1 MFLDK
6 VKITCKAGNGGN
18 GKVFFRREKFVPNGG
33 PQGGDGGR
41 GGSIIF
47 KTTPELTNLSEFRY
61 VKHYKAGN
69 GEDGGNNMC
78 DGKAAQDLTILVPIG
93 TVIKNA
99 ETNKVIADLTE
110 ANEEFLALKGGR
122 GGRGNS
128 KFATATRQAP
138 RFAEM
143 GEQTKPFD
151 LILELKTIAD
161 VGLIGYPNVGKS
173 SLLKAVSNAKPKIA
187 NYHFTTLSPNI
198 GVVKAFNSS
207 MVWADIPGLI
217 EGASDGVGLGHDFLR
232 HIERTRVLIHVIDA
246 AGSEGRDPY
255 QDYLKINDELKKY
268 SDYVSNIPQVVA
280 LNKID
285 LIDPDIRDEYLD
297 ELIKQIG
304 PENHVFKVSAAA
316 FMGLDDLIK
325 YVSSIVEKQ
334 PDIVKMEIEETNIDK
349 RTRKTFEVIKVEEGY
364 FEVIGDLIEEIAFNV
379 VLNDIASFSY
389 FQKRIKDEGIIDALL
404 EAGMQEG
411 DTVKMCHVEFE
422 YMV

>member
-18 GKVFFRREKFVPNGG
+18 GKVHFRREKFVPNGG
-33 PQGGDGGR
+33 PEGGDGGQ

-47 KTTPELTNLSEFRY
+47 KTTPNMTNLADFRFTK
-61 VKHYKAGN
+61 VFKAGN

-78 DGKAAQDLTILVPIG
+78 DGKSAPDLTILVPVG
-93 TVIKNA
+93 TVIKNSA
-99 ETNKVIADLTE
+99 TGKVIADLTS
-110 ANEEFLALKGGR
+110 ANETFVALKGGK

-138 RFAEM
+138 RYAEM
-143 GEQTKPFD
+143 GEQTKSFE

-198 GVVKAFNSS
+198 GVVKAFDTN

-246 AGSEGRDPY
+246 SGSEGREPY
-255 QDYLKINDELKKY
+255 EDYLNINAELEKY
-268 SDYVSNIPQVVA
+268 SDKVSKIPQVIA

-285 LIDPDIRDEYLD
+285 LIDPEIRDEYLAD
-297 ELIKQIG
+297 LKKKIG
-304 PENHVFKVSAAA
+304 LDKKIFEISAAA

-325 YVSSIVEKQ
+325 CVAQELKKQ
-334 PDIVKMEIEETNIDK
+334 PELVKMEIEESNIDK
-349 RTRKTFEVIKVEEGY
+349 PQKKTYEITKLDEGY
-364 FEVIGDLIEEIAFNV
+364 SEVSGDLSAEIAFNV
-379 VLNDIASFSY
+379 VLNDYNSFAY

-411 DTVKMCHVEFE
+411 DTVKMCQIEFE
-422 YMV
+422 YLV

>member
-18 GKVFFRREKFVPNGG
+18 GKVHFRREKFVPNGG
-33 PQGGDGGR
+33 PMGGDGGK

-47 KTTPELTNLSEFRY
+47 KTTPELTNLSEFRFT
-61 VKHYKAGN
+61 KHFKAVN

-78 DGKAAQDLTILVPIG
+78 DGKSAPDLTILVPIG

-110 ANEEFLALKGGR
+110 SGEEFLALRGGK

-143 GEQTKPFD
+143 GEQTKPFE
-151 LILELKTIAD
+151 LVLELKTIAD

-187 NYHFTTLSPNI
+187 NYHFTTLAPNI
-198 GVVKAFNSS
+198 GVVKAFNTN

-217 EGASDGVGLGHDFLR
+217 EGASDGVGLGHDFLK

-255 QDYLKINDELKKY
+255 QDYVKINEELSKY
-268 SDYVSNIPQVVA
+268 SDYVAGIPQVVA

-285 LIDPDIRDEYLD
+285 LIDPDIREEYL
-297 ELIKQIG
+297 EMLKNQIG
-304 PENHVFKVSAAA
+304 DSVKIFTVSAAA
-316 FMGLDDLIK
+316 FMGLDDLIS
-325 YVSSIVEKQ
+325 YVAKLIESQ

-349 RTRKTFEVIKVEEGY
+349 RTRKTFEVIKHDEGFY
-364 FEVIGDLIEEIAFNV
+364 EVIGDLIEEIAFNV
-379 VLNDIASFSY
+379 ILDDYNSFAY

-404 EAGMQEG
+404 DEGMQEG
-411 DTVKMCHVEFE
+411 DTVKMCQIEFE
-422 YMV
+422 YLI

>member
-18 GKVFFRREKFVPNGG
+18 GKVYFRREKFVPTGG
-33 PQGGDGGR
+33 PEGGDGGK

-47 KTTPELTNLSEFRY
+47 KTTPNVTNLGEFRFT
-61 VKHYKAGN
+61 KHFKAGN
-69 GEDGGNNMC
+69 GEDGGNRMC
-78 DGKAAQDLTILVPIG
+78 NGKSADDLIILVPIG

-99 ETNKVIADLTE
+99 ATGKVIADLTE
-110 ANEEFLALKGGR
+110 PEEEFLALKGGR

-138 RFAEM
+138 RYAEM
-143 GEQTKPFD
+143 GEQTKSFE

-161 VGLIGYPNVGKS
+161 VGLVGYPNVGKS

-187 NYHFTTLSPNI
+187 NYHFTTLAPNI
-198 GVVKAFNSS
+198 GVVKAFNTS

-217 EGASDGVGLGHDFLR
+217 EGASEGVGLGHDFLR

-246 AGSEGRDPY
+246 SASEGRDPY
-255 QDYLKINDELKKY
+255 KDFLKINDELKKY
-268 SDYVSNIPQVVA
+268 NEKVANIPQIVA

-285 LIDPDIRDEYLD
+285 LIDADIRDEYLQ
-297 ELIKQIG
+297 ELKNQIG
-304 PENHVFKVSAAA
+304 NKYPIFTVSAAA

-325 YVSSIVEKQ
+325 KVAKLVESQ
-334 PDIVKMEIEETNIDK
+334 PKTIKMEVEETNIDK
-349 RTRKTFEVIKVEEGY
+349 RERKTFEIHEIDEGY
-364 FEVIGDLIEEIAFNV
+364 FEVTGDLIEQIAFNV
-379 VLNDIASFSY
+379 VLNDYNSFAY

-411 DTVKMCHVEFE
+411 DTVKMCQIEFE
-422 YMV
+422 YML

>member
-1 MFLDK
+1 MFIDK

-18 GKVFFRREKFVPNGG
+18 GKVHFRREKFVPNGG
-33 PQGGDGGR
+33 PEGGDGGR

-47 KTTPELTNLSEFRY
+47 KTTPNMTNLVDFRFTK
-61 VKHYKAGN
+61 VFKAGN

-78 DGKAAQDLTILVPIG
+78 DGKAAQDLTILVPVG

-99 ETNKVIADLTE
+99 STDKVIADLTT
-110 ANEEFLALKGGR
+110 AGEEFLALKGGR

-128 KFATATRQAP
+128 KFATSTRQAP

-143 GEQTKPFD
+143 GEQTKPFE

-198 GVVKAFNSS
+198 GVVKAYNTS

-217 EGASDGVGLGHDFLR
+217 DGASEGVGLGHDFLR

-255 QDYLKINDELKKY
+255 QDYININNELKKY
-268 SDYVSNIPQVVA
+268 SEYVSHIPQVVA

-285 LIDPDIRDEYLD
+285 LIDPDIREEYLA
-297 ELIKQIG
+297 ELKNQIG
-304 PENHVFKVSAAA
+304 KDVPIFEISAVA
-316 FMGLDDLIK
+316 FMGLNELIK
-325 YVSSIVEKQ
+325 YVADLVEKQ
-334 PDIVKMEIEETNIDK
+334 PELVKMDIEEKDIDK
-349 RTRKTFEVIKVEEGY
+349 RTRKTFEIAKLDDHY
-364 FEVIGDLIEEIAFNV
+364 YEVFGDLIDEIAFNV
-379 VLNDIASFSY
+379 IINDYQSFAY

-404 EAGMQEG
+404 EAGMKEG
-411 DTVKMCHVEFE
+411 DTVKMCQIEFE
-422 YMV
+422 YTL

>member
-1 MFLDK
+1 
-6 VKITCKAGNGGN
+6 
-18 GKVFFRREKFVPNGG
+18 
-33 PQGGDGGR
+33 
-41 GGSIIF
+41 
-47 KTTPELTNLSEFRY
+47 
-61 VKHYKAGN
+61 
-69 GEDGGNNMC
+69 MC
-78 DGKAAQDLTILVPIG
+78 DGKSAPDLTILVPIG

-110 ANEEFLALKGGR
+110 SGEEFLALRGGK

-143 GEQTKPFD
+143 GEQTKPFE

-187 NYHFTTLSPNI
+187 NYHFTTLAPNI
-198 GVVKAFNSS
+198 GVVKAFNTN

-217 EGASDGVGLGHDFLR
+217 EGASDGVGLGHDFLK

-255 QDYLKINDELKKY
+255 QDYVKINEELSKY
-268 SDYVSNIPQVVA
+268 SDYVAGIPQVVA

-285 LIDPDIRDEYLD
+285 LIDPDIREEYL
-297 ELIKQIG
+297 EMLKNQIG
-304 PENHVFKVSAAA
+304 DSVKIFTVSAAA
-316 FMGLDDLIK
+316 FMGLDDLIS
-325 YVSSIVEKQ
+325 YVAKLIESQ

-349 RTRKTFEVIKVEEGY
+349 RTRKTFEVIKHDEGFY
-364 FEVIGDLIEEIAFNV
+364 EVIGDLIEEIAFNV
-379 VLNDIASFSY
+379 ILDDYNSFAY

-404 EAGMQEG
+404 DEGMQEG
-411 DTVKMCHVEFE
+411 DTVKMCQIEFE
-422 YMV
+422 YLI

>member
-18 GKVFFRREKFVPNGG
+18 GKVHFRREKFVPNGG
-33 PQGGDGGR
+33 PEGGDGGR

-47 KTTPELTNLSEFRY
+47 KTTPNMTNLVDFRFTK
-61 VKHYKAGN
+61 VFKAGN

-78 DGKAAQDLTILVPIG
+78 DGKSASDLTILVPVG

-99 ETNKVIADLTE
+99 STDKVIADLTTPD
-110 ANEEFLALKGGR
+110 EEFIALKGGR

-128 KFATATRQAP
+128 KFASSTRQAP

-143 GEQTKPFD
+143 GEQTKSFD

-198 GVVKAFNSS
+198 GVVKAYDTS

-217 EGASDGVGLGHDFLR
+217 DGASEGVGLGHDFLR

-255 QDYLKINDELKKY
+255 QDYLNINAELSKY
-268 SDYVSNIPQVVA
+268 SEYVAHIPQVVA

-285 LIDPDIRDEYLD
+285 LIDPDIREEYLS
-297 ELIKQIG
+297 ELKKQIG
-304 PENHVFKVSAAA
+304 KDVPVFEISAVA

-325 YVSSIVEKQ
+325 YVSDLVAKQ
-334 PDIVKMEIEETNIDK
+334 PEIVKMNIEEKDIDK
-349 RTRKTFEVIKVEEGY
+349 RTRKTFEIAHVDDGY
-364 FEVIGDLIEEIAFNV
+364 FEVYGDLIDEIAFNV
-379 VLNDIASFSY
+379 ILNDYQSMAY
-389 FQKRIKDEGIIDALL
+389 FQKRIKDEGIIDALIN
-404 EAGMQEG
+404 AGMKEG
-411 DTVKMCHVEFE
+411 DTVKMCQIEFE
-422 YMV
+422 YTL

>member
-1 MFLDK
+1 MFIDK

-18 GKVFFRREKFVPNGG
+18 GKVHFRREKFVPNGG
-33 PQGGDGGR
+33 PEGGDGGR

-47 KTTPELTNLSEFRY
+47 KTTPNMTNLVDFRFTK
-61 VKHYKAGN
+61 VFKAGN

-78 DGKAAQDLTILVPIG
+78 DGKAAQDLTILVPVG

-99 ETNKVIADLTE
+99 TTDKVIADLTT
-110 ANEEFLALKGGR
+110 AGEEFLALKGGR

-128 KFATATRQAP
+128 KFATSTRQAP

-143 GEQTKPFD
+143 GEQTKPFE

-198 GVVKAFNSS
+198 GVVKAYNTS

-217 EGASDGVGLGHDFLR
+217 DGASEGVGLGHDFLR

-255 QDYLKINDELKKY
+255 QDYININNELKKY
-268 SDYVSNIPQVVA
+268 SEYVSHIPQVVA

-285 LIDPDIRDEYLD
+285 LIDPDIREEYLA
-297 ELIKQIG
+297 ELKKQIG
-304 PENHVFKVSAAA
+304 KDVPIFEISAVA
-316 FMGLDDLIK
+316 FMGLNELIK
-325 YVSSIVEKQ
+325 YVADLVEKQ
-334 PDIVKMEIEETNIDK
+334 PELVKMDIEEKDIDK
-349 RTRKTFEVIKVEEGY
+349 RTRKTFEIAKLDDNY
-364 FEVIGDLIEEIAFNV
+364 YEVFGDLIDEIAFNV
-379 VLNDIASFSY
+379 ILNDYQSFAY

-404 EAGMQEG
+404 EAGMKEG
-411 DTVKMCHVEFE
+411 DTVKMCQIEFE
-422 YMV
+422 YTL

>member
-18 GKVFFRREKFVPNGG
+18 GKVYFRREKFVPNGG
-33 PQGGDGGR
+33 PEGGDGGR

-47 KTTPELTNLSEFRY
+47 KTTPNMTNLAEFRFT
-61 VKHYKAGN
+61 KHFKANN
-69 GEDGGNNMC
+69 GEDGGNTMC
-78 DGKAAQDLTILVPIG
+78 NGKAAPDLTILVPIG

-99 ETNKVIADLTE
+99 ATNKVIADLTGKD
-110 ANEEFLALKGGR
+110 EEFLALKGGR

-198 GVVKAFNSS
+198 GVVKAYNSS

-217 EGASDGVGLGHDFLR
+217 EGASQGVGLGHDFLR

-255 QDYLKINDELKKY
+255 EDYKKINEELENY
-268 SDYVSNIPQVVA
+268 SDYVANIPQVVA

-285 LIDPDIRDEYLD
+285 LIDPDIREEYLA
-297 ELIKQIG
+297 ELRKQIG
-304 PENHVFKVSAAA
+304 NDVKVFEVSAAA

-325 YVSSIVEKQ
+325 YVSSLVEKQ
-334 PDIVKMEIEETNIDK
+334 PEIVKMQIEETNIDK
-349 RTRKTFEVIKVEEGY
+349 RGRKTFEITKLDEGY
-364 FEVIGDLIEEIAFNV
+364 FEVSGDLIDEIAFNV
-379 VLNDIASFSY
+379 ILNDIASFSY

-404 EAGMQEG
+404 EEGLQEG
-411 DTVKMCHVEFE
+411 DTVKMCQIEFE
-422 YMV
+422 YTL

>member
-18 GKVFFRREKFVPNGG
+18 GKVHFRREKFVPNGG
-33 PQGGDGGR
+33 PEGGDGGR

-47 KTTPELTNLSEFRY
+47 KTTPNMTNLVEFRFT
-61 VKHYKAGN
+61 KHFKAGN

-78 DGKAAQDLTILVPIG
+78 DGKSAEDLTILVPVG

-99 ETNKVIADLTE
+99 ATNKVIADLTT
-110 ANEEFLALKGGR
+110 ANEEFLALKGGK

-128 KFATATRQAP
+128 KFASATRQAP
-138 RFAEM
+138 RYAEM
-143 GEQTKPFD
+143 GEQTKPFE

-198 GVVKAFNSS
+198 GVVKAYDTS

-232 HIERTRVLIHVIDA
+232 HIERTRVLIHVIDS

-255 QDYLKINDELKKY
+255 QDYLKINEELEKY
-268 SDYVSNIPQVVA
+268 SDYVANIPQVVA

-285 LIDPDIRDEYLD
+285 LIDPDIREEYLA
-297 ELIKQIG
+297 ELRKQIG
-304 PENHVFKVSAAA
+304 TNVKVYEISAAA

-325 YVSSIVEKQ
+325 YVAGLVEKQ

-349 RTRKTFEVIKVEEGY
+349 RGRKTFEIVELDEGY
-364 FEVIGDLIEEIAFNV
+364 YEVKGDLIDEIAFNV
-379 VLNDIASFSY
+379 VLNDFTSFSY

-404 EAGMQEG
+404 ELGMQEG
-411 DTVKMCHVEFE
+411 DTVKMCQIEFE
-422 YMV
+422 YTL

>member
-1 MFLDK
+1 MFIDK

-18 GKVFFRREKFVPNGG
+18 GKVHFRREKFVPNGG
-33 PQGGDGGR
+33 PEGGDGGR

-47 KTTPELTNLSEFRY
+47 KTTPNMTNLVDFRFTK
-61 VKHYKAGN
+61 VFKAGN

-78 DGKAAQDLTILVPIG
+78 DGKAAQDLTILVPVG

-99 ETNKVIADLTE
+99 STDKVIADLTT
-110 ANEEFLALKGGR
+110 AGEEFLALKGGR

-128 KFATATRQAP
+128 KFATSTRQAP

-143 GEQTKPFD
+143 GEQTKPFE

-198 GVVKAFNSS
+198 GVVKAYNTS

-217 EGASDGVGLGHDFLR
+217 DGASEGVGLGHDFLR

-255 QDYLKINDELKKY
+255 QDYININNELKKY
-268 SDYVSNIPQVVA
+268 SEYVSHIPQVVA

-285 LIDPDIRDEYLD
+285 LIHPDIREEYLA
-297 ELIKQIG
+297 ELKKQIG
-304 PENHVFKVSAAA
+304 KDVPIFEISAVA
-316 FMGLDDLIK
+316 FMGLNELIK
-325 YVSSIVEKQ
+325 YVADVVEKQ
-334 PDIVKMEIEETNIDK
+334 PELVKMDIEEKDIDK
-349 RTRKTFEVIKVEEGY
+349 RTRKTFEIAKLDDHY
-364 FEVIGDLIEEIAFNV
+364 YEVFGDLIDEIAFNV
-379 VLNDIASFSY
+379 ILNDYQSFAY

-404 EAGMQEG
+404 EAGMKEG
-411 DTVKMCHVEFE
+411 DTVKMCQIEFE
-422 YMV
+422 YTL

>member
-1 MFLDK
+1 MFIDK

-18 GKVFFRREKFVPNGG
+18 GKVHFRREKFVPNGG
-33 PQGGDGGR
+33 PEGGDGGR

-47 KTTPELTNLSEFRY
+47 KTTPNMTNLVDFRFTK
-61 VKHYKAGN
+61 VFKADN

-78 DGKAAQDLTILVPIG
+78 DGKAAQDLTILVPVG

-99 ETNKVIADLTE
+99 STDKVIADLTT
-110 ANEEFLALKGGR
+110 AGEEFLALKGGR

-128 KFATATRQAP
+128 KFATSTRQAP

-143 GEQTKPFD
+143 GEQTKPFE

-198 GVVKAFNSS
+198 GVVKAYNTS

-217 EGASDGVGLGHDFLR
+217 DGASEGVGLGHDFLR

-255 QDYLKINDELKKY
+255 QDYININNELKKY
-268 SDYVSNIPQVVA
+268 SEYVSHIPQVVA

-285 LIDPDIRDEYLD
+285 LIDPDIREEYLA
-297 ELIKQIG
+297 ELKKQIG
-304 PENHVFKVSAAA
+304 KDVPIFEISAVA
-316 FMGLDDLIK
+316 FMGLNELIK
-325 YVSSIVEKQ
+325 YVADLVEKQ
-334 PDIVKMEIEETNIDK
+334 PELVKMDIEEKDIDK
-349 RTRKTFEVIKVEEGY
+349 RTRKTFEIAKLDDHY
-364 FEVIGDLIEEIAFNV
+364 YEVFGDLIDEIAFNV
-379 VLNDIASFSY
+379 ILNDYQSFAY

-404 EAGMQEG
+404 EAGMKEG
-411 DTVKMCHVEFE
+411 DTVKMCQIEFE
-422 YMV
+422 YTL

>member
-18 GKVFFRREKFVPNGG
+18 GKVHFRREKFVPNGG
-33 PQGGDGGR
+33 PEGGDGGR

-47 KTTPELTNLSEFRY
+47 KTTPNMTNLVDFRFTK
-61 VKHYKAGN
+61 VFKAGN

-78 DGKAAQDLTILVPIG
+78 DGKSASDLTILVPVG

-99 ETNKVIADLTE
+99 STDKVIADLTSPD
-110 ANEEFLALKGGR
+110 EEFIALKGGR

-128 KFATATRQAP
+128 KFASSTRQAP

-143 GEQTKPFD
+143 GEQTKSFD

-198 GVVKAFNSS
+198 GVVKAYDTS

-217 EGASDGVGLGHDFLR
+217 DGASEGVGLGHDFLR

-255 QDYLKINDELKKY
+255 QDYLNINAELSKY
-268 SDYVSNIPQVVA
+268 SEYVAHIPQVVA

-285 LIDPDIRDEYLD
+285 LIDPDIREEYLS
-297 ELIKQIG
+297 ELKKQIG
-304 PENHVFKVSAAA
+304 KDVPVFEISAVA

-325 YVSSIVEKQ
+325 YVSDLVAKQ
-334 PDIVKMEIEETNIDK
+334 PEIVKMNIEEKDIDK
-349 RTRKTFEVIKVEEGY
+349 RTRKTFEIAHVDDGY
-364 FEVIGDLIEEIAFNV
+364 FEVYGDLIDEIAFNV
-379 VLNDIASFSY
+379 ILNDYQSMAY
-389 FQKRIKDEGIIDALL
+389 FQKRIKDEGIIDALIN
-404 EAGMQEG
+404 AGMKEG
-411 DTVKMCHVEFE
+411 DTVKMCQIEFE
-422 YMV
+422 YTL

>member
-1 MFLDK
+1 MFIDK

-18 GKVFFRREKFVPNGG
+18 GKVHFRREKFVPNGG
-33 PQGGDGGR
+33 PEGGDGGR

-47 KTTPELTNLSEFRY
+47 KTTPNMTNLVDFRFTK
-61 VKHYKAGN
+61 VFKAGN

-78 DGKAAQDLTILVPIG
+78 DGKAAQDLTILVPVG

-99 ETNKVIADLTE
+99 STDKVIADLTT
-110 ANEEFLALKGGR
+110 AGEEFLALKGGR

-128 KFATATRQAP
+128 KFATSTRQAP

-143 GEQTKPFD
+143 GEQTKPFE

-198 GVVKAFNSS
+198 GVVKAYNTS

-217 EGASDGVGLGHDFLR
+217 DGASEGVGLGHDFLR

-255 QDYLKINDELKKY
+255 QDYININNELKKY
-268 SDYVSNIPQVVA
+268 SEYVSHIPQVVA

-285 LIDPDIRDEYLD
+285 LIDPDIREEYLA
-297 ELIKQIG
+297 ELKKQIG
-304 PENHVFKVSAAA
+304 KDVPIFEISAVA
-316 FMGLDDLIK
+316 FMGLNELIK
-325 YVSSIVEKQ
+325 YVADLVEKQ
-334 PDIVKMEIEETNIDK
+334 PELVKMEIEEKDIDK
-349 RTRKTFEVIKVEEGY
+349 RTRKTFEIAKLDDHY
-364 FEVIGDLIEEIAFNV
+364 YEVFGDLIDEIAFNV
-379 VLNDIASFSY
+379 ILNDYQSFAY

-404 EAGMQEG
+404 EAGMKEG
-411 DTVKMCHVEFE
+411 DTVKMCQIEFE
-422 YMV
+422 YTL

>member
-1 MFLDK
+1 MFIDK

-18 GKVFFRREKFVPNGG
+18 GKVHFRREKFVPNGG
-33 PQGGDGGR
+33 PEGGDGGR

-47 KTTPELTNLSEFRY
+47 KTTPNMTNLVDFRFTK
-61 VKHYKAGN
+61 VFKAGN

-78 DGKAAQDLTILVPIG
+78 DGKAAQDLTILVPVG

-99 ETNKVIADLTE
+99 STDKVIADLTT
-110 ANEEFLALKGGR
+110 AGEEFLALKGGR

-128 KFATATRQAP
+128 KFATSTRQAP

-143 GEQTKPFD
+143 GEQTKPFE

-198 GVVKAFNSS
+198 GVVKAYNTS

-217 EGASDGVGLGHDFLR
+217 DGASEGVGLGHDFLR

-255 QDYLKINDELKKY
+255 QDYININNELKKY
-268 SDYVSNIPQVVA
+268 SEYVSHIPQVVA

-285 LIDPDIRDEYLD
+285 LIDPDIREEYLA
-297 ELIKQIG
+297 ELKNQIG
-304 PENHVFKVSAAA
+304 KDVPIFEISAVA
-316 FMGLDDLIK
+316 FMGLNELIK
-325 YVSSIVEKQ
+325 YVADLVEKQ
-334 PDIVKMEIEETNIDK
+334 PELVKMDIEEKDIDK
-349 RTRKTFEVIKVEEGY
+349 RTRKIFEIAKLDDHY
-364 FEVIGDLIEEIAFNV
+364 YEVFGDLIDEIAFNV
-379 VLNDIASFSY
+379 IINDYQSFAY

-404 EAGMQEG
+404 EAGMKEG
-411 DTVKMCHVEFE
+411 DTVKMCQIEFE
-422 YMV
+422 YTL

>member
-18 GKVFFRREKFVPNGG
+18 GKVHFRREKFVPNGG
-33 PQGGDGGR
+33 PEGGDGGR

-47 KTTPELTNLSEFRY
+47 KTTPNMTNLAEFRFT
-61 VKHYKAGN
+61 KNFKAGN

-78 DGKAAQDLTILVPIG
+78 DGKSAEDLYIMVPIG
-93 TVIKNA
+93 TVVKNA
-99 ETNKVIADLTE
+99 ATNKVIADLTT
-110 ANEEFLALKGGR
+110 ADEEFLALKGGR
-122 GGRGNS
+122 GGKGNS

-143 GEQTKPFD
+143 GEQTKPFE

-198 GVVKAFNSS
+198 GVVKAYNSS

-217 EGASDGVGLGHDFLR
+217 EGASEGVGLGHDFLR

-255 QDYLKINDELKKY
+255 QDYLKINEELEKY
-268 SDYVSNIPQVVA
+268 SEYVANIPQVVA

-285 LIDPDIRDEYLD
+285 LIDPEIREEYLN
-297 ELIKQIG
+297 ELKKQIG
-304 PENHVFKVSAAA
+304 DEFKVFEISAAA

-325 YVSSIVEKQ
+325 YVSSLVEKQ
-334 PDIVKMEIEETNIDK
+334 PDIVKMDIEEENIDK
-349 RTRKTFEVIKVEEGY
+349 RTKKTFEIIQVDEGY
-364 FEVIGDLIEEIAFNV
+364 FEVVGDLIEEIAFGV
-379 VLNDIASFSY
+379 VLDDYTSFSY
-389 FQKRIKDEGIIDALL
+389 FQKRVKDEGIIDALL
-404 EAGMQEG
+404 DAGLQEG
-411 DTVKMCHVEFE
+411 DTVKMCQIEFE
-422 YMV
+422 YTL

>member
-1 MFLDK
+1 MFIDK

-18 GKVFFRREKFVPNGG
+18 GKVHFRREKFVPNGG
-33 PQGGDGGR
+33 PEGGDGGR

-47 KTTPELTNLSEFRY
+47 KTTPNMTNLVDFRFTK
-61 VKHYKAGN
+61 VFKAGN

-78 DGKAAQDLTILVPIG
+78 DGKAAQDLTILVPVG

-99 ETNKVIADLTE
+99 STDKVIADLTT
-110 ANEEFLALKGGR
+110 AGEEFLALKGGR

-128 KFATATRQAP
+128 KFATSTRQAP

-143 GEQTKPFD
+143 GEQTKPFE

-198 GVVKAFNSS
+198 GVVKAYNTS

-217 EGASDGVGLGHDFLR
+217 DGASEGVGLGHDFLR

-255 QDYLKINDELKKY
+255 QDYININNELKKY
-268 SDYVSNIPQVVA
+268 SEYVSHIPQVVA

-285 LIDPDIRDEYLD
+285 LIDPDIREEYLV
-297 ELIKQIG
+297 ELKKQIG
-304 PENHVFKVSAAA
+304 KDVPIFEISAVA
-316 FMGLDDLIK
+316 FMGLNELIK
-325 YVSSIVEKQ
+325 YVADLVEKQ
-334 PDIVKMEIEETNIDK
+334 PELVKMDIEEKDIDK
-349 RTRKTFEVIKVEEGY
+349 RTRKTFEIAKLDDHY
-364 FEVIGDLIEEIAFNV
+364 YEVFGDLIDEIAFNV
-379 VLNDIASFSY
+379 ILNDYQSFAY

-404 EAGMQEG
+404 EAGMKEG
-411 DTVKMCHVEFE
+411 DTVKMCQIEFE
-422 YMV
+422 YTL

>member
-1 MFLDK
+1 MFIDK

-18 GKVFFRREKFVPNGG
+18 GKVHFRREKFVPNGG
-33 PQGGDGGR
+33 PEGGDGGR

-47 KTTPELTNLSEFRY
+47 KTTPNMTNLVDFRFTK
-61 VKHYKAGN
+61 VFKAGN

-78 DGKAAQDLTILVPIG
+78 DGKAAQDLTILVPVG

-99 ETNKVIADLTE
+99 STDKVIADLTT
-110 ANEEFLALKGGR
+110 AGEEFLALKGGR

-128 KFATATRQAP
+128 KFATSTRQAP

-143 GEQTKPFD
+143 GEQTKSFE

-198 GVVKAFNSS
+198 GVVKAYNTS

-217 EGASDGVGLGHDFLR
+217 DGASEGVGLGHDFLR

-255 QDYLKINDELKKY
+255 QDYININNELKKY
-268 SDYVSNIPQVVA
+268 SEYVSHIPQVVA

-285 LIDPDIRDEYLD
+285 LIDPDIREEYLA
-297 ELIKQIG
+297 ELKKQIG
-304 PENHVFKVSAAA
+304 KDVPIFEISAVA
-316 FMGLDDLIK
+316 FMGLNELIK
-325 YVSSIVEKQ
+325 YVADLVEKQ
-334 PDIVKMEIEETNIDK
+334 PELVKMDIEEKDIDK
-349 RTRKTFEVIKVEEGY
+349 RTRKTFEIAKLDDHY
-364 FEVIGDLIEEIAFNV
+364 YEVFGDLIDEIAFNV
-379 VLNDIASFSY
+379 ILNDYQSFAY

-404 EAGMQEG
+404 EAGMKEG
-411 DTVKMCHVEFE
+411 DTVKMCQIEFE
-422 YMV
+422 YTL

>member
-18 GKVFFRREKFVPNGG
+18 GKVHFRREKFVPNGG
-33 PQGGDGGR
+33 PEGGDGGR

-47 KTTPELTNLSEFRY
+47 KTTPNMTNLVEFRFT
-61 VKHYKAGN
+61 KNFKAGN

-78 DGKAAQDLTILVPIG
+78 DGKSAEDLYIYVPVG

-99 ETNKVIADLTE
+99 ATNKVIADLTT
-110 ANEEFLALKGGR
+110 ADEEFLALKGGR
-122 GGRGNS
+122 GGKGNS

-143 GEQTKPFD
+143 GEQTKPFE

-198 GVVKAFNSS
+198 GVVKAYDSS

-217 EGASDGVGLGHDFLR
+217 EGASEGIGLGHDFLR

-255 QDYLKINDELKKY
+255 QDYLKINEELEKY
-268 SDYVSNIPQVVA
+268 SDYVANIPQVIA

-285 LIDPDIRDEYLD
+285 LIDPDIREEYLV
-297 ELIKQIG
+297 ELKKQIG
-304 PENHVFKVSAAA
+304 DEHKVFEISAAA

-325 YVSSIVEKQ
+325 YVSTVVEKQ
-334 PDIVKMEIEETNIDK
+334 PDIVKMEIEEENIDR
-349 RTRKTFEVIKVEEGY
+349 RTKKTFEVIQLDEGY
-364 FEVIGDLIEEIAFNV
+364 FEVVGDLIEEIAFGV
-379 VLNDIASFSY
+379 VLDDYTSFSY
-389 FQKRIKDEGIIDALL
+389 FQKRVKDEGIIDALL
-404 EAGMQEG
+404 DAGLQEG
-411 DTVKMCHVEFE
+411 DTVKMCQIEFE
-422 YMV
+422 YTL

>member
-1 MFLDK
+1 MFIDK

-18 GKVFFRREKFVPNGG
+18 GKVHFRREKFVPNGG
-33 PQGGDGGR
+33 PEGGDGGR

-47 KTTPELTNLSEFRY
+47 KTTPNMTNLVDFRFTK
-61 VKHYKAGN
+61 VFKAGN

-78 DGKAAQDLTILVPIG
+78 DGKAAQDLTILVPVG

-99 ETNKVIADLTE
+99 STDKVIADLTT
-110 ANEEFLALKGGR
+110 AGEEFLALKGGR

-128 KFATATRQAP
+128 KFATSTRQAP

-143 GEQTKPFD
+143 GEQTKSFE

-198 GVVKAFNSS
+198 GVVKAYNTS

-217 EGASDGVGLGHDFLR
+217 DGASEGVGLGHDFLR

-255 QDYLKINDELKKY
+255 QDYININNELKKY
-268 SDYVSNIPQVVA
+268 SEYVSHIPQVVA

-285 LIDPDIRDEYLD
+285 LIDPDIREEYLA
-297 ELIKQIG
+297 ELKKQIG
-304 PENHVFKVSAAA
+304 KDVPIFEISAVA
-316 FMGLDDLIK
+316 FMGLNELIK
-325 YVSSIVEKQ
+325 YVADLVEKQ
-334 PDIVKMEIEETNIDK
+334 PELVKMDIEEKDIDK
-349 RTRKTFEVIKVEEGY
+349 RIRKTFEIAKLDDHY
-364 FEVIGDLIEEIAFNV
+364 YEVFGDLIDEIAFNV
-379 VLNDIASFSY
+379 ILNDYQSFAY

-404 EAGMQEG
+404 EAGMKEG
-411 DTVKMCHVEFE
+411 DTVKMCQIEFE
-422 YMV
+422 YTL

>member
-1 MFLDK
+1 MFIDK

-18 GKVFFRREKFVPNGG
+18 GKVHFRREKFVPNGG
-33 PQGGDGGR
+33 PEGGDGGR

-47 KTTPELTNLSEFRY
+47 KTTPNMTNLVDFRFTK
-61 VKHYKAGN
+61 VFKAGN

-78 DGKAAQDLTILVPIG
+78 DGKAAQDLTILVPVG

-99 ETNKVIADLTE
+99 STDKVIADLTT
-110 ANEEFLALKGGR
+110 AGEEFLALKGGR

-128 KFATATRQAP
+128 KFATSTRQAP

-143 GEQTKPFD
+143 GEQTKPFE

-198 GVVKAFNSS
+198 GVVKAYNTS

-217 EGASDGVGLGHDFLR
+217 DGASEGVGLGHDFLR

-255 QDYLKINDELKKY
+255 QDYININNELKKY
-268 SDYVSNIPQVVA
+268 SEYVSHIPQVVA

-285 LIDPDIRDEYLD
+285 LIDPDIREEYLA
-297 ELIKQIG
+297 ELKKQIG
-304 PENHVFKVSAAA
+304 KDVPIFEISAVA
-316 FMGLDDLIK
+316 FMGLNELIK
-325 YVSSIVEKQ
+325 YVADLVEKQ
-334 PDIVKMEIEETNIDK
+334 PELVKMNIEEKDIDK
-349 RTRKTFEVIKVEEGY
+349 RTRKTFEIAKLDDHY
-364 FEVIGDLIEEIAFNV
+364 YEVFGDLIDEIAFNV
-379 VLNDIASFSY
+379 ILNDYQSFAY

-404 EAGMQEG
+404 EAGMKEG
-411 DTVKMCHVEFE
+411 DTVKMCQIEFE
-422 YMV
+422 YTL

>member
-1 MFLDK
+1 MFIDK

-18 GKVFFRREKFVPNGG
+18 GKVHFRREKFVPNGG
-33 PQGGDGGR
+33 PEGGDGGR

-47 KTTPELTNLSEFRY
+47 KTTPNMTNLVDFRFTK
-61 VKHYKAGN
+61 VFKAGN

-78 DGKAAQDLTILVPIG
+78 DGKAAQDLTILVPVG

-99 ETNKVIADLTE
+99 STDKVIADLTT
-110 ANEEFLALKGGR
+110 AGEEFLALKGGR

-128 KFATATRQAP
+128 KFATSTRQAP

-143 GEQTKPFD
+143 GEQTKPFE

-198 GVVKAFNSS
+198 GVVKAYNTS

-217 EGASDGVGLGHDFLR
+217 DGASEGVGLGHDFLR

-255 QDYLKINDELKKY
+255 QDYININNELKKY
-268 SDYVSNIPQVVA
+268 SEYVSHIPQVVA

-285 LIDPDIRDEYLD
+285 LIDPDIREEYLA
-297 ELIKQIG
+297 ELKKQIG
-304 PENHVFKVSAAA
+304 KDVPIFEISAVA
-316 FMGLDDLIK
+316 FMGLNELIK
-325 YVSSIVEKQ
+325 YVADLVEKQ
-334 PDIVKMEIEETNIDK
+334 PELVKMDIEEKDIDK
-349 RTRKTFEVIKVEEGY
+349 RTRKTFEIVKLDDHY
-364 FEVIGDLIEEIAFNV
+364 YEVFGDLIDEIAFNV
-379 VLNDIASFSY
+379 ILNDYQSFAY

-404 EAGMQEG
+404 EAGMKEG
-411 DTVKMCHVEFE
+411 DTVKMCQIEFE
-422 YMV
+422 YTL

>member
-18 GKVFFRREKFVPNGG
+18 GKVHFRREKFVPNGG
-33 PQGGDGGR
+33 PEGGDGGR

-47 KTTPELTNLSEFRY
+47 KTTPNMTNLVDFRFTK
-61 VKHYKAGN
+61 VFKAGN

-78 DGKAAQDLTILVPIG
+78 DGKSASDLTILVPVG

-99 ETNKVIADLTE
+99 STDKVIADLTTPD
-110 ANEEFLALKGGR
+110 EEFIALKGGR

-128 KFATATRQAP
+128 KFASSTRQAP

-143 GEQTKPFD
+143 GEQTKSFD

-198 GVVKAFNSS
+198 GVVKAYDTS

-217 EGASDGVGLGHDFLR
+217 DGSSEGVGLGHDFLR

-255 QDYLKINDELKKY
+255 QDYLNINAELSKY
-268 SDYVSNIPQVVA
+268 SEYVAHIPQVVA

-285 LIDPDIRDEYLD
+285 LIDPDIREEYLS
-297 ELIKQIG
+297 ELKKQIG
-304 PENHVFKVSAAA
+304 KDVPVFEISAVA

-325 YVSSIVEKQ
+325 YVSDLVAKQ
-334 PDIVKMEIEETNIDK
+334 PEIVKMNIEEKDIDK
-349 RTRKTFEVIKVEEGY
+349 RTRKTFEIAHVDDGY
-364 FEVIGDLIEEIAFNV
+364 FEVYGDLIDEIAFNV
-379 VLNDIASFSY
+379 ILNDYQSMAY
-389 FQKRIKDEGIIDALL
+389 FQKRIKDEGIIDALIN
-404 EAGMQEG
+404 AGMKEG
-411 DTVKMCHVEFE
+411 DTVKMCQIEFE
-422 YMV
+422 YTL

>member
-1 MFLDK
+1 MFIDK

-18 GKVFFRREKFVPNGG
+18 GKVHFRREKFVPNGG
-33 PQGGDGGR
+33 PEGGDGGR

-47 KTTPELTNLSEFRY
+47 KTTPNMTNLVDFRFTK
-61 VKHYKAGN
+61 VFKAGN

-78 DGKAAQDLTILVPIG
+78 DGKAAQDLTILVPVG

-99 ETNKVIADLTE
+99 STDKVIADLTT
-110 ANEEFLALKGGR
+110 AGEEFLALKGGR

-128 KFATATRQAP
+128 KFATSTRQAP

-143 GEQTKPFD
+143 GEQTKPFE

-198 GVVKAFNSS
+198 GVVKAYNTS

-217 EGASDGVGLGHDFLR
+217 DGASEGVGLGHDFLR

-255 QDYLKINDELKKY
+255 QDYININNELKKY
-268 SDYVSNIPQVVA
+268 SEYVSHIPQVVA

-285 LIDPDIRDEYLD
+285 LIDPDIREEYLA
-297 ELIKQIG
+297 ELKKQIG
-304 PENHVFKVSAAA
+304 KDVPIFEISAVA
-316 FMGLDDLIK
+316 FMGLNELIK
-325 YVSSIVEKQ
+325 YVADLVEKQ
-334 PDIVKMEIEETNIDK
+334 PELVKMDIEEKDIDK
-349 RTRKTFEVIKVEEGY
+349 RTRKTFEIAKLDDHY
-364 FEVIGDLIEEIAFNV
+364 YEVFGDLIDEIAFNV
-379 VLNDIASFSY
+379 ILNDYQSFAY

-404 EAGMQEG
+404 EAGMKEG
-411 DTVKMCHVEFE
+411 DTVKMCQIEFE
-422 YMV
+422 YTL

>member
-18 GKVFFRREKFVPNGG
+18 GKVHFRREKFVPNGG
-33 PQGGDGGR
+33 PEGGNGGR

-47 KTTPELTNLSEFRY
+47 KTTPNMTNLVDFRFTK
-61 VKHYKAGN
+61 VFKAGN

-78 DGKAAQDLTILVPIG
+78 DGKSASDLTILVPVG

-99 ETNKVIADLTE
+99 STDKVIADLTTPD
-110 ANEEFLALKGGR
+110 EEFIALKGGR

-128 KFATATRQAP
+128 KFASSTRQAP

-143 GEQTKPFD
+143 GEQTKSFD

-198 GVVKAFNSS
+198 GVVKAYDTS

-217 EGASDGVGLGHDFLR
+217 DGASEGVGLGHDFLR

-255 QDYLKINDELKKY
+255 QDYLNINAELSKY
-268 SDYVSNIPQVVA
+268 SEYVAHIPQVVA

-285 LIDPDIRDEYLD
+285 LIDPDIREEYLS
-297 ELIKQIG
+297 ELKKQIG
-304 PENHVFKVSAAA
+304 KDVPVFEISAVA

-325 YVSSIVEKQ
+325 YVSDLVAKQ
-334 PDIVKMEIEETNIDK
+334 PEIVKMNIEEKDIDK
-349 RTRKTFEVIKVEEGY
+349 RTRKTFEIAHVDDGY
-364 FEVIGDLIEEIAFNV
+364 FEVYGDLIDEIAFNV
-379 VLNDIASFSY
+379 ILNDYQSMAY
-389 FQKRIKDEGIIDALL
+389 FQKRIKDEGIIDALIN
-404 EAGMQEG
+404 AGMKEG
-411 DTVKMCHVEFE
+411 DTVKMCQIEFE
-422 YMV
+422 YTL

>member
-1 MFLDK
+1 MFIDK

-18 GKVFFRREKFVPNGG
+18 GKVHFRREKFVPNGG
-33 PQGGDGGR
+33 PEGGDGGR

-47 KTTPELTNLSEFRY
+47 KTTSNMTNLVDFRFTK
-61 VKHYKAGN
+61 VFKAGN

-78 DGKAAQDLTILVPIG
+78 DGKAAQDLTILVPVG

-99 ETNKVIADLTE
+99 STDKVIADLTT
-110 ANEEFLALKGGR
+110 AGEEFLALKGGR

-128 KFATATRQAP
+128 KFATSTRQAP

-143 GEQTKPFD
+143 GEQTKPFE

-198 GVVKAFNSS
+198 GVVKAYNTS

-217 EGASDGVGLGHDFLR
+217 DGASEGVGLGHDFLR

-255 QDYLKINDELKKY
+255 QDYININNELKKY
-268 SDYVSNIPQVVA
+268 SEYVSHIPQVVA

-285 LIDPDIRDEYLD
+285 LIDPDIREEYLA
-297 ELIKQIG
+297 ELKKQIG
-304 PENHVFKVSAAA
+304 KDVPIFEISAVA
-316 FMGLDDLIK
+316 FMGLNELIK
-325 YVSSIVEKQ
+325 YVADLVEKQ
-334 PDIVKMEIEETNIDK
+334 PELVKMDIEEKDIDK
-349 RTRKTFEVIKVEEGY
+349 RTRKTFEIAKLDDHY
-364 FEVIGDLIEEIAFNV
+364 YEVFGDLIDEIAFNV
-379 VLNDIASFSY
+379 ILNDYQSFAY

-404 EAGMQEG
+404 EAGMKEG
-411 DTVKMCHVEFE
+411 DTVKMCQIEFE
-422 YMV
+422 YTL

>member
-18 GKVFFRREKFVPNGG
+18 GKVHFRREKFVPNGG
-33 PQGGDGGR
+33 PEGGDGGR

-47 KTTPELTNLSEFRY
+47 KTTPNMTNLVEFRFT
-61 VKHYKAGN
+61 KNFKAGN

-78 DGKAAQDLTILVPIG
+78 DGKSAEDLYIYVPVG

-99 ETNKVIADLTE
+99 ATNKVIADLTT
-110 ANEEFLALKGGR
+110 ADEEFLALKGGR
-122 GGRGNS
+122 GGKGNS

-143 GEQTKPFD
+143 GEQTKPFE

-198 GVVKAFNSS
+198 GVVKAYDSS

-217 EGASDGVGLGHDFLR
+217 EGASEGIGLGHDFLR

-255 QDYLKINDELKKY
+255 QDYLKINEELEKY
-268 SDYVSNIPQVVA
+268 SDYVANIPQVIA

-285 LIDPDIRDEYLD
+285 LIDPDIREEYLA
-297 ELIKQIG
+297 ELKKQIG
-304 PENHVFKVSAAA
+304 DEHKVFEISAAA

-325 YVSSIVEKQ
+325 YVSTVVEKQ
-334 PDIVKMEIEETNIDK
+334 PDIVKMEIEEENIDR
-349 RTRKTFEVIKVEEGY
+349 RTKKTFEVIQLDEGY
-364 FEVIGDLIEEIAFNV
+364 FEVVGDLIEEIAFGV
-379 VLNDIASFSY
+379 VLDDYTSFSY
-389 FQKRIKDEGIIDALL
+389 FQKRVKDEGIIDALL
-404 EAGMQEG
+404 DAGLQEG
-411 DTVKMCHVEFE
+411 DTVKMCQIEFE
-422 YMV
+422 YTL

>member
-1 MFLDK
+1 MFIDK

-18 GKVFFRREKFVPNGG
+18 GKVHFRREKFVPNGG
-33 PQGGDGGR
+33 PEGGDGGR

-47 KTTPELTNLSEFRY
+47 KTTPNMTNLVDFRFTK
-61 VKHYKAGN
+61 VFKAGN

-78 DGKAAQDLTILVPIG
+78 DGKAAQDLTILVPVG

-99 ETNKVIADLTE
+99 STDKVIADLTT
-110 ANEEFLALKGGR
+110 AGEEFLALKGGR

-128 KFATATRQAP
+128 KFATSTRQAP

-143 GEQTKPFD
+143 GEQTKPFE

-198 GVVKAFNSS
+198 GVVKAYNTS

-217 EGASDGVGLGHDFLR
+217 DGASEGVGLGHDFLR

-255 QDYLKINDELKKY
+255 QDYININNELKKY
-268 SDYVSNIPQVVA
+268 SEYVSHIPQVVA

-285 LIDPDIRDEYLD
+285 LIDPDIREEYLA
-297 ELIKQIG
+297 ELKKQIG
-304 PENHVFKVSAAA
+304 KDVPIFEISAVA
-316 FMGLDDLIK
+316 FMGLNELIK
-325 YVSSIVEKQ
+325 YVADLVEKQ
-334 PDIVKMEIEETNIDK
+334 PKLVKMDIEEKDIDK
-349 RTRKTFEVIKVEEGY
+349 RTRKTFEIAKLDDHY
-364 FEVIGDLIEEIAFNV
+364 YEVFGDLIDEIAFNV
-379 VLNDIASFSY
+379 ILNDYQSFAY

-404 EAGMQEG
+404 EAGMKEG
-411 DTVKMCHVEFE
+411 DTVKMCQIEFE
-422 YMV
+422 YTL

>member
-1 MFLDK
+1 MFIDK

-18 GKVFFRREKFVPNGG
+18 GKVHFRREKFVPNGG
-33 PQGGDGGR
+33 PEGGDGGR

-47 KTTPELTNLSEFRY
+47 KTTPNMTNLVDFRFTK
-61 VKHYKAGN
+61 VFKAGN

-78 DGKAAQDLTILVPIG
+78 DGKAAQDLTILVPVG

-99 ETNKVIADLTE
+99 STDKVIADLTT
-110 ANEEFLALKGGR
+110 AGEEFLALKGGR

-128 KFATATRQAP
+128 KFATSTRQAP

-143 GEQTKPFD
+143 GEQTKPFE

-198 GVVKAFNSS
+198 GVVKAYNTS

-217 EGASDGVGLGHDFLR
+217 DGASEGVGLGHDFLR

-255 QDYLKINDELKKY
+255 QDYININNELKKY
-268 SDYVSNIPQVVA
+268 SEYVSHIPQVVA

-285 LIDPDIRDEYLD
+285 LIDPDIREEYLA
-297 ELIKQIG
+297 ELKNQIG
-304 PENHVFKVSAAA
+304 KDVPIFEISAVA
-316 FMGLDDLIK
+316 FMGLNELIK
-325 YVSSIVEKQ
+325 YVADLVEKQ
-334 PDIVKMEIEETNIDK
+334 PELVKMDIEEKDIDK
-349 RTRKTFEVIKVEEGY
+349 RTRNTFEIAKLDDHY
-364 FEVIGDLIEEIAFNV
+364 YEVFGDLIDEIAFNV
-379 VLNDIASFSY
+379 IINDYQSFAY

-404 EAGMQEG
+404 EAGMKEG
-411 DTVKMCHVEFE
+411 DTVKMCQIEFE
-422 YMV
+422 YTL

>member
-18 GKVFFRREKFVPNGG
+18 GKVHFRREKFVPNGG
-33 PQGGDGGR
+33 PEGGDGGR

-47 KTTPELTNLSEFRY
+47 RTTPNMTNLVDFRFTK
-61 VKHYKAGN
+61 VFKAGN

-78 DGKAAQDLTILVPIG
+78 DGKSASDLTILVPVG

-99 ETNKVIADLTE
+99 STDKVIADLTTPD
-110 ANEEFLALKGGR
+110 EEFIALKGGR

-128 KFATATRQAP
+128 KFASSTRQAP

-198 GVVKAFNSS
+198 GVVKAYDTS

-217 EGASDGVGLGHDFLR
+217 DGASEGVGLGHDFLR

-255 QDYLKINDELKKY
+255 QDYLNINAELSKY
-268 SDYVSNIPQVVA
+268 SECVAHIPQVVA

-285 LIDPDIRDEYLD
+285 LIDPDIREEYLS
-297 ELIKQIG
+297 ELKKQIG
-304 PENHVFKVSAAA
+304 KDVPVFEISAVA

-325 YVSSIVEKQ
+325 YVSDLVAKQ
-334 PDIVKMEIEETNIDK
+334 PEIVKMNIEEKDIDK
-349 RTRKTFEVIKVEEGY
+349 RTRKTFEIAHVDDGY
-364 FEVIGDLIEEIAFNV
+364 FEVYGDLIDEIAFNV
-379 VLNDIASFSY
+379 ILNDYQSMAY
-389 FQKRIKDEGIIDALL
+389 FQKRIKDEGIIDALIN
-404 EAGMQEG
+404 AGMKEG
-411 DTVKMCHVEFE
+411 DTVKMCQIEFE
-422 YMV
+422 YTL

>member
-18 GKVFFRREKFVPNGG
+18 GKVHFRREKFVPNGG
-33 PQGGDGGR
+33 PEGGDGGR

-47 KTTPELTNLSEFRY
+47 KTTKELTNLSDFRFT
-61 VKHYKAGN
+61 KHFKAQN

-78 DGKAAQDLTILVPIG
+78 DGKSAPDLTILVPVG

-99 ETNKVIADLTE
+99 STGKVIADLVNV
-110 ANEEFLALKGGR
+110 NEEFVALKGGK

-138 RFAEM
+138 RYAEM
-143 GEQTKPFD
+143 GEQTKSFD

-198 GVVKAFNSS
+198 GVVKAYDKS

-255 QDYLKINDELKKY
+255 EDYLNINKELEKY
-268 SDYVSNIPQVVA
+268 SEKVSNIPQIIA
-280 LNKID
+280 LNKVD
-285 LIDPDIRDEYLD
+285 LIDAEIREEYLA
-297 ELIKQIG
+297 ELKNKIGTDKQI
-304 PENHVFKVSAAA
+304 FCVSAVA
-316 FMGLDDLIK
+316 FMGLEELIK
-325 YVSSIVEKQ
+325 SVAKLVEKQ
-334 PDIVKMEIEETNIDK
+334 PEIVKMEIEEENIDK
-349 RTRKTFEVIKVEEGY
+349 RTKKTYEITKLDEHY
-364 FEVIGDLIEEIAFNV
+364 FEVSGDLIDEIAFNV
-379 VLNDIASFSY
+379 ILNDYQSFSY
-389 FQKRIKDEGIIDALL
+389 FQKRIKDEGIIDALID
-404 EAGMQEG
+404 AGMQEG
-411 DTVKMCHVEFE
+411 DTVKMCQIEFE
-422 YMV
+422 YLI

>member
-1 MFLDK
+1 MFIDK

-18 GKVFFRREKFVPNGG
+18 GKVHFRREKFVPNGG
-33 PQGGDGGR
+33 PEGGDGGR

-47 KTTPELTNLSEFRY
+47 KTTPNMTNLVDFRFTK
-61 VKHYKAGN
+61 VFKAGN

-78 DGKAAQDLTILVPIG
+78 DGKAAQDLTILVPVG

-99 ETNKVIADLTE
+99 STDKVIADLTT
-110 ANEEFLALKGGR
+110 AGEEFLALKGGR

-128 KFATATRQAP
+128 KFATSTRQAP

-143 GEQTKPFD
+143 GEQTKPFE

-198 GVVKAFNSS
+198 GVVKAYNTS

-217 EGASDGVGLGHDFLR
+217 DGASEGVGLGHDFLR

-255 QDYLKINDELKKY
+255 QDYININNELKKY
-268 SDYVSNIPQVVA
+268 SEYVSHIPQVVA

-285 LIDPDIRDEYLD
+285 LIDPDIREEYLA
-297 ELIKQIG
+297 ELKKQIG
-304 PENHVFKVSAAA
+304 KDVPIFEISAVA
-316 FMGLDDLIK
+316 FMGLNELIK
-325 YVSSIVEKQ
+325 YVADLVEKQ
-334 PDIVKMEIEETNIDK
+334 PELVKMDIEEKDIDK
-349 RTRKTFEVIKVEEGY
+349 RTRKTFEIAKLDDNY
-364 FEVIGDLIEEIAFNV
+364 YEVFGDLIDEIAFNV
-379 VLNDIASFSY
+379 ILNDYQSFAY

-404 EAGMQEG
+404 EAGMKEG
-411 DTVKMCHVEFE
+411 DTVKMCQIEFE
-422 YMV
+422 YTL

>member
-1 MFLDK
+1 MFIDK

-18 GKVFFRREKFVPNGG
+18 GKVHFRREKFVPNGG
-33 PQGGDGGR
+33 PEGGDGGR

-47 KTTPELTNLSEFRY
+47 KTTPNMTNLVDFRFTK
-61 VKHYKAGN
+61 VFKAGN

-78 DGKAAQDLTILVPIG
+78 DGKAAQDLTILVPVG

-99 ETNKVIADLTE
+99 STDKVIADLTT
-110 ANEEFLALKGGR
+110 AGEEFLALKGGR

-128 KFATATRQAP
+128 KFATSTRQAP

-143 GEQTKPFD
+143 GEQTKPFE

-198 GVVKAFNSS
+198 GVVKAYNTS

-217 EGASDGVGLGHDFLR
+217 DGASEGVGLGHDFLR

-246 AGSEGRDPY
+246 AGIEGRDPY
-255 QDYLKINDELKKY
+255 QDYININNELKKY
-268 SDYVSNIPQVVA
+268 SEYVSHIPQVVA

-285 LIDPDIRDEYLD
+285 LIDPDIREEYLA
-297 ELIKQIG
+297 ELKKQIG
-304 PENHVFKVSAAA
+304 KDVPIFEISAVA
-316 FMGLDDLIK
+316 FMGLNELIK
-325 YVSSIVEKQ
+325 YVADLVEKQ
-334 PDIVKMEIEETNIDK
+334 PELVKMDIEEKDIDK
-349 RTRKTFEVIKVEEGY
+349 RTRKTFEIAKLDDHY
-364 FEVIGDLIEEIAFNV
+364 YEVFGDLIDEIAFNV
-379 VLNDIASFSY
+379 ILNDYQSFAY

-404 EAGMQEG
+404 EAGMKEG
-411 DTVKMCHVEFE
+411 DTVKMCQIEFE
-422 YMV
+422 YTL